1 MLVKPTFSVLY
12 NESFPSALETA
23 LEELKRLVGGFDLT
37 SEVYHFPHL
46 ERYYGKEMGYP
57 LKRLYLSG
65 KNLINADPCSQGLNP
80 LKLKLLAM
88 EIEKELSVGGN
99 RVVNID
105 PGWVD
110 KHHLFLTTH
119 KERGGRFYLGKGIFA
134 EMEYLYFGGDFRDL
148 FWTYEDYRKREVKD
162 FFLKVRRL
170 YLKQLKEAER
180 AKNS

>member
-12 NESFPSALETA
+12 NENFPSALEEA
-23 LEELKRLVGGFDLT
+23 LEELKGLVGGFDLT

-46 ERYYGKEMGYP
+46 ERYYGREMGYP

-65 KNLINADPCSQGLNP
+65 KNFISADPCVSELNP
-80 LKLKLLAM
+80 LKLKLLAV
-88 EIEKELSVGGN
+88 EIEKKLSVGGK

-119 KERGGRFYLGKGIFA
+119 KERGGRFYLGKGIWA
-134 EMEYLYFGGDFRDL
+134 EMEYLYFGGDFKEL
-148 FWTYEDYRKREVKD
+148 FWTYEDYRKGEVKD
-162 FFLKVRRL
+162 FFLKVRKL
-170 YLKQLKEAER
+170 YLKQLREAGKT
-180 AKNS
+180 KNP